1 MSAIQQKRD
10 RIRKLR
16 EAEEAKQQQQLE
28 SKYDGPDQLTQEELL
43 QLSRASSI
51 ASAAA
56 APRQIASSGSGS
68 GAGKKIVRPAAA
80 AATPTPSLAINEQVV
95 IDKAATVQVDVGSA
109 SDFTAIATAMSGDAS
124 SGAVRGRASRL
135 KTPVKPKKASSKRDS
150 SRTRAAP
157 KTDREA
163 AIEQMGRITAL
174 LDETSATW
182 LGQFKAR
189 LESAIAA
196 NDAASIEATIVEDAA
211 HFEQDPGVHRLL
223 QADEQLRDEM
233 TARLERVAKIRAKQ
247 LKLA

>member
-1 MSAIQQKRD
+1 MNAN
-10 RIRKLR
+10 KLR
-16 EAEEAKQQQQLE
+16 EERLRKLAQLEAEEEEASQERKH
-28 SKYDGPDQLTQEELL
+28 DNGPDQMTQAELL
-43 QLSRASSI
+43 RMYKPPAP
-51 ASAAA
+51 AA
-56 APRQIASSGSGS
+56 APRQGASSGSGI
-68 GAGKKIVRPAAA
+68 GAGKKIGRSAAA
-80 AATPTPSLAINEQVV
+80 AAAPTPSLAINEQVV
-95 IDKAATVQVDVGSA
+95 IDKVGVVQVDVGSA
-109 SDFTAIATAMSGDAS
+109 SDFTAIAAAMTGDAASS
-124 SGAVRGRASRL
+124 SGAVQGRATRL

>member
-1 MSAIQQKRD
+1 MKQSGSSSSSSFSSSSFTQMS
-10 RIRKLR
+10 
-16 EAEEAKQQQQLE
+16 
-28 SKYDGPDQLTQEELL
+28 QEDA
-43 QLSRASSI
+43 QRAS
-51 ASAAA
+51 AYGTP
-56 APRQIASSGSGS
+56 APTGQIAS
-68 GAGKKIVRPAAA
+68 GAGKKTGRLVAAA

-109 SDFTAIATAMSGDAS
+109 SDFTAIAAAMTDDGSGSS
-124 SGAVRGRASRL
+124 SGAVQGRATRL

-150 SRTRAAP
+150 SRSRAAP